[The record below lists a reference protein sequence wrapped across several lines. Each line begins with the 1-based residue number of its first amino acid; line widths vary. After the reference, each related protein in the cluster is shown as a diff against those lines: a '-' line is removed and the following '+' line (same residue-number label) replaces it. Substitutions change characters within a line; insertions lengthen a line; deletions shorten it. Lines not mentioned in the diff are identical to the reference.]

1 MMMMPTNTAGTT
13 VACSGLAEEEL
24 NKDNQENCERLSRE
38 AEVHSNL
45 ATRVIDYGDEAC
57 PLHML
62 DAQVRHPH
70 LCWTGT
76 ASLRT
81 GRIRRSATPPQLDDV
96 LVRTV

>member
-1 MMMMPTNTAGTT
+1 MPTNTAGTT

-62 DAQVRHPH
+62 DAQVRDDSDHDSDPH
-70 LCWTGT
+70 LCDTGT
-76 ASLRT
+76 ASLR
-81 GRIRRSATPPQLDDV
+81 A
-96 LVRTV
+96 RTLHCEIETIE